1 LETLLAD
8 TPTKMP
14 QRTDVEKLADSETA
28 GTQIITF
35 STTTKKL
42 VE

>member
-1 LETLLAD
+1 
-8 TPTKMP
+8 MP

-42 VE
+42 VEWELCNIMKK